1 MRMALLLAAVAVMFA
16 KLTGLLLWPWL
27 GVWIAF
33 ILLALPFMLP
43 TLVKLLLAGAGLIV
57 VAACLIDEVRSNAR
71 IRKAAGR

>member
-27 GVWIAF
+27 GVWAIF
-33 ILLALPFMLP
+33 IVLALPFMLP
-43 TLVKLLLAGAGLIV
+43 TLIKLLLSAAALIV
-57 VAACLIDEVRSNAR
+57 VAACMLDEMRSNAR

>member
-27 GVWIAF
+27 GVWALF
-33 ILLALPFMLP
+33 IVLALPFMLP
-43 TLVKLLLAGAGLIV
+43 TLVKLLLAAAGLVV
-57 VAACLIDEVRSNAR
+57 VAACVIDEMRSDAR